1 MKKLYI
7 ILIAALLLTLAACL
21 TACSAK
27 PVSLRGTEAPNL
39 PGPTNDALK
48 VTDEGQDWNITLE
61 QVDKENFAEDD
72 RLLAKGSYQVFQL
85 NQEGSGDTL
94 TATAAA
100 AEGINAYFEQ
110 WRKDQLQFLG
120 DVTNLARDAYAG
132 VNGEDSR
139 WEQPEY
145 VYSDTVTTDYW
156 VGPELLCVEMHY
168 SSYSGGAHPNS
179 WRVAVSFDLNTGE
192 AVKIMELA
200 EDSEG
205 LRAAVKENLL
215 YQIRESDIWTEYGAE
230 AFFEDYEDTVG
241 NWADQYP
248 EQAKA
253 IVDSGNE
260 LMNHSNAH
268 DHYNSL
274 TADQI
279 IADVNTC
286 NDKIEALT
294 GVRPTLIRCP
304 FGEYDDHVIS
314 TIRSIGMEPI
324 QWDVEALAAPGS
336 ARGTSDTRAFCRL
349 SGPEGRFKI
358 QLLQIRRRIHIFLS
372 RVLVGPHLLPENIS
386 RFKRDGYFFNKFIV
400 I

>member
-7 ILIAALLLTLAACL
+7 ILIAALTLAACL

-94 TATAAA
+94 TAAAAA

-145 VYSDTVTTDYW
+145 VYSDTVTTDY
-156 VGPELLCVEMHY
+156 
-168 SSYSGGAHPNS
+168 
-179 WRVAVSFDLNTGE
+179 
-192 AVKIMELA
+192 
-200 EDSEG
+200 
-205 LRAAVKENLL
+205 
-215 YQIRESDIWTEYGAE
+215 
-230 AFFEDYEDTVG
+230 
-241 NWADQYP
+241 
-248 EQAKA
+248 
-253 IVDSGNE
+253 
-260 LMNHSNAH
+260 
-268 DHYNSL
+268 
-274 TADQI
+274 
-279 IADVNTC
+279 
-286 NDKIEALT
+286 
-294 GVRPTLIRCP
+294 
-304 FGEYDDHVIS
+304 
-314 TIRSIGMEPI
+314 
-324 QWDVEALAAPGS
+324 
-336 ARGTSDTRAFCRL
+336 
-349 SGPEGRFKI
+349 
-358 QLLQIRRRIHIFLS
+358 
-372 RVLVGPHLLPENIS
+372 
-386 RFKRDGYFFNKFIV
+386 
-400 I
+400 

>member
-27 PVSLRGTEAPNL
+27 PVSVVQL
-39 PGPTNDALK
+39 
-48 VTDEGQDWNITLE
+48 I
-61 QVDKENFAEDD
+61 
-72 RLLAKGSYQVFQL
+72 FQL
-85 NQEGSGDTL
+85 
-94 TATAAA
+94 A

-192 AVKIMELA
+192 AVKIMDLA

-215 YQIRESDIWTEYGAE
+215 YQIRESDIWAEYGAE

-241 NWADQYP
+241 NWADQCLVFDDNGLTVVFNPYTIAP
-248 EQAKA
+248 YAT
-253 IVDSGNE
+253 GE
-260 LMNHSNAH
+260 LS
-268 DHYNSL
+268 YLIPYSL
-274 TADQI
+274 MQPYL
-279 IADVNTC
+279 N
-286 NDKIEALT
+286 
-294 GVRPTLIRCP
+294 G
-304 FGEYDDHVIS
+304 
-314 TIRSIGMEPI
+314 
-324 QWDVEALAAPGS
+324 
-336 ARGTSDTRAFCRL
+336 RAM
-349 SGPEGRFKI
+349 
-358 QLLQIRRRIHIFLS
+358 QLLGL
-372 RVLVGPHLLPENIS
+372 N
-386 RFKRDGYFFNKFIV
+386 
-400 I
+400 

>member
-156 VGPELLCVEMHY
+156 VGR
-168 SSYSGGAHPNS
+168 SSCAWRCTTAPIPAGPTPTPGA
-179 WRVAVSFDLNTGE
+179 WR
-192 AVKIMELA
+192 
-200 EDSEG
+200 
-205 LRAAVKENLL
+205 
-215 YQIRESDIWTEYGAE
+215 
-230 AFFEDYEDTVG
+230 
-241 NWADQYP
+241 
-248 EQAKA
+248 
-253 IVDSGNE
+253 
-260 LMNHSNAH
+260 
-268 DHYNSL
+268 
-274 TADQI
+274 
-279 IADVNTC
+279 
-286 NDKIEALT
+286 
-294 GVRPTLIRCP
+294 
-304 FGEYDDHVIS
+304 
-314 TIRSIGMEPI
+314 
-324 QWDVEALAAPGS
+324 
-336 ARGTSDTRAFCRL
+336 
-349 SGPEGRFKI
+349 
-358 QLLQIRRRIHIFLS
+358 
-372 RVLVGPHLLPENIS
+372 
-386 RFKRDGYFFNKFIV
+386 
-400 I
+400 

>member
-27 PVSLRGTEAPNL
+27 PVSLRGAEAPNL

-156 VGPELLCVEMHY
+156 VGPKLLCVEMHY

-205 LRAAVKENLL
+205 LRAAVNENLL
-215 YQIRESDIWTEYGAE
+215 YPDPRERHLDG
-230 AFFEDYEDTVG
+230 
-241 NWADQYP
+241 
-248 EQAKA
+248 
-253 IVDSGNE
+253 
-260 LMNHSNAH
+260 
-268 DHYNSL
+268 
-274 TADQI
+274 
-279 IADVNTC
+279 
-286 NDKIEALT
+286 
-294 GVRPTLIRCP
+294 
-304 FGEYDDHVIS
+304 
-314 TIRSIGMEPI
+314 IRS
-324 QWDVEALAAPGS
+324 
-336 ARGTSDTRAFCRL
+336 RG
-349 SGPEGRFKI
+349 
-358 QLLQIRRRIHIFLS
+358 LLRGL
-372 RVLVGPHLLPENIS
+372 
-386 RFKRDGYFFNKFIV
+386 
-400 I
+400 

>member
-7 ILIAALLLTLAACL
+7 ILLAALLLTLAACL

-156 VGPELLCVEMHY
+156 VGPKLLCVEMHY

-179 WRVAVSFDLNTGE
+179 WRRGGELRPEHRRGRQAHGAGRGQRGPAGRRQGESAVPDP
-192 AVKIMELA
+192 
-200 EDSEG
+200 
-205 LRAAVKENLL
+205 
-215 YQIRESDIWTEYGAE
+215 RERHLG
-230 AFFEDYEDTVG
+230 G
-241 NWADQYP
+241 
-248 EQAKA
+248 
-253 IVDSGNE
+253 
-260 LMNHSNAH
+260 
-268 DHYNSL
+268 
-274 TADQI
+274 
-279 IADVNTC
+279 
-286 NDKIEALT
+286 
-294 GVRPTLIRCP
+294 
-304 FGEYDDHVIS
+304 
-314 TIRSIGMEPI
+314 IRS
-324 QWDVEALAAPGS
+324 
-336 ARGTSDTRAFCRL
+336 RG
-349 SGPEGRFKI
+349 
-358 QLLQIRRRIHIFLS
+358 LLRGL
-372 RVLVGPHLLPENIS
+372 
-386 RFKRDGYFFNKFIV
+386 
-400 I
+400 

>member
-39 PGPTNDALK
+39 TGPAGDALK

-156 VGPELLCVEMHY
+156 VGPSCCAWRCTTAPIPA
-168 SSYSGGAHPNS
+168 GPTPTPGA
-179 WRVAVSFDLNTGE
+179 WR
-192 AVKIMELA
+192 
-200 EDSEG
+200 
-205 LRAAVKENLL
+205 
-215 YQIRESDIWTEYGAE
+215 
-230 AFFEDYEDTVG
+230 
-241 NWADQYP
+241 
-248 EQAKA
+248 
-253 IVDSGNE
+253 
-260 LMNHSNAH
+260 
-268 DHYNSL
+268 
-274 TADQI
+274 
-279 IADVNTC
+279 
-286 NDKIEALT
+286 
-294 GVRPTLIRCP
+294 
-304 FGEYDDHVIS
+304 
-314 TIRSIGMEPI
+314 
-324 QWDVEALAAPGS
+324 
-336 ARGTSDTRAFCRL
+336 
-349 SGPEGRFKI
+349 
-358 QLLQIRRRIHIFLS
+358 
-372 RVLVGPHLLPENIS
+372 
-386 RFKRDGYFFNKFIV
+386 
-400 I
+400 